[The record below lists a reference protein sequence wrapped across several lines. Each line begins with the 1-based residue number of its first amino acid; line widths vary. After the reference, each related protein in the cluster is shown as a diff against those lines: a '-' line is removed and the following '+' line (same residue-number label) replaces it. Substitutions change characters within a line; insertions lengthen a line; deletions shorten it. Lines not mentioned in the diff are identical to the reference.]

1 MKSIQSRLASGLI
14 ISLII
19 VFLFLGFIVSNNIQ
33 KLSENYIA
41 SRIEHDIETLLS
53 SVSFEQSGT
62 IHINEKYLN
71 PVYSRPFSGH
81 YYLIQHNNK
90 QILSRSIWD
99 KNLVAP
105 RVTSPGFYRTF
116 QKGPENQNLITITAR
131 FKKQNQDITISI
143 AEDLSP
149 ISSDILR
156 FKNDFT
162 ILSIA
167 ILFILVLVQVTILRR
182 GLKPL
187 RTIHNELNALE
198 QGSISQLTSSVPGEL
213 KPVVSEINHLS
224 STLHKRIKRS
234 RDALSDLSHAVKKPL
249 TLLQQFSDKQQSV
262 LDTESK
268 DFINQQI
275 TAIHDITDRILK
287 RARVAGNTSKSMPF
301 KLREDLPLLIKTIK
315 TMYPDKNIVLNLDTA
330 SELNTKI
337 DREDM
342 LELLGNLIENAWKW
356 TSKTLNITIREND
369 TITIIIED
377 DGPGTDSESLN
388 ELAQRGV
395 RLDES
400 VKGYGFGL
408 AISSDII
415 KDYEGKLE
423 FSRSENL
430 GGFMAKITL
439 PTRY

>member
-19 VFLFLGFIVSNNIQ
+19 IFLFLGFIVSNSIQ

-41 SRIEHDIETLLS
+41 SRLEHDIETLLS
-53 SVSFEQSGT
+53 AVSFDKSNT
-62 IHINEKYLN
+62 IHLNEQYLN
-71 PVYSRPFSGH
+71 TSFNRPFSGH
-81 YYLIQHNNK
+81 YYIIQHNKNK
-90 QILSRSIWD
+90 ILSRSLWD
-99 KNLVAP
+99 QNLAIP
-105 RVTSPGFYRTF
+105 EITSPGYHKTF
-116 QKGPENQNLITITAR
+116 QDGPENQHLITISAR
-131 FKKQNQDITISI
+131 FKKQNQDIIISI
-143 AEDLSP
+143 AEDFSP
-149 ISSDILR
+149 VSSDIR
-156 FKNDFT
+156 QFKNDFT
-162 ILSIA
+162 LLS
-167 ILFILVLVQVTILRR
+167 LVILVLLLLIQVTILRR

-198 QGSISQLTSSVPGEL
+198 QGSITQLTTNVPDEL
-213 KPVVSEINHLS
+213 EPVVSEVNHLS
-224 STLHKRIKRS
+224 SSLHKRIKRS

-249 TLLQQFSDKQQSV
+249 TLLQQFSDKQQSM

-287 RARVAGNTSKSMPF
+287 RARVAGNTKPSTPF
-301 KLREDLPLLIKTIK
+301 NIKEDLPLLIKTIK
-315 TMYPDKNIVLNLDTA
+315 TMYPNKLVVVNLDTV
-330 SELNTKI
+330 ENLKTKI

-356 TSKTLNITIREND
+356 THNTLNITIREND
-369 TITIIIED
+369 MITIVIED
-377 DGPGTDSESLN
+377 DGPGADSESLN
-388 ELAQRGV
+388 ELAQRGI

-415 KDYEGKLE
+415 NDYEGRLE
-423 FSRSENL
+423 FSRSERL